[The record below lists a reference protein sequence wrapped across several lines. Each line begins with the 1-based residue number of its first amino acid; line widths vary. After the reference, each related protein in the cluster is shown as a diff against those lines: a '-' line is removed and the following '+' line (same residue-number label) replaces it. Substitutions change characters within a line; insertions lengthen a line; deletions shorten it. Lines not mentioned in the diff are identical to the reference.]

1 MSLIIQKK
9 RFKFEALFLCLSLSY
24 YLNYFVLMKA
34 LINAGSS
41 TKFVNVLTTNVI
53 EVSQPK
59 ALVPPKSLK
68 QNMTKPATN
77 TKEV

>member
-1 MSLIIQKK
+1 ME
-9 RFKFEALFLCLSLSY
+9 RFFYNAIYCFGKI
-24 YLNYFVLMKA
+24 YFVFMKA

-53 EVSQPK
+53 EVNQPK
-59 ALVPPKSLK
+59 AFVPPKSLK